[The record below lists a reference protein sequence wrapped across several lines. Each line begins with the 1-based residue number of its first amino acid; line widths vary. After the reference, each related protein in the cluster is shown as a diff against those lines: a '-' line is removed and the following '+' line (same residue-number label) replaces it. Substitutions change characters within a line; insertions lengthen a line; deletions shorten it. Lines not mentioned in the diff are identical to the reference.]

1 MSSGAGRKNKCR
13 EVFTYLLFNYRKIEV
28 ERSLGSY
35 LLLCQRYFSLR
46 VRSCALGFIS
56 VTLLYEVH
64 EDTVSHRDWSAYLD
78 CTCLLLHNLNIL
90 LRRAFLQ

>member
-1 MSSGAGRKNKCR
+1 MLAERINAEKFSLIYCLITGKLR
-13 EVFTYLLFNYRKIEV
+13 L